1 MQKGKDVT
9 LFIKAIKK
17 TKQTNNE
24 SDRLFHV
31 KIIKNNYTPH
41 EHTI

>member
-1 MQKGKDVT
+1 MQKREDVT
-9 LFIKAIKK
+9 LFIKAFKK

-31 KIIKNNYTPH
+31 K
-41 EHTI
+41 

>member
-9 LFIKAIKK
+9 LFIKAIKE

-24 SDRLFHV
+24 SNRLFHV
-31 KIIKNNYTPH
+31 K
-41 EHTI
+41 

>member
-17 TKQTNNE
+17 TKQTNND
-24 SDRLFHV
+24 SNQLFHV
-31 KIIKNNYTPH
+31 K
-41 EHTI
+41 